1 MADNLAERGAADRG
15 PDPRAKPILR
25 EEREREREM
34 FADCSRSNIVTWGKA
49 VSKALYVG

>member
-1 MADNLAERGAADRG
+1 MADNLAERGAADCG
-15 PDPRAKPILR
+15 TDPRAKPILR
-25 EEREREREM
+25 EERER